1 MSEAIDAIR
10 SHFNQK
16 PIPKAKCL
24 LDERNRVNA
33 MIDAIEDENKK
44 MQNLIDYL
52 MDSEYLANVAASK
65 MGCDEC
71 GRYKGDLVDAI
82 TENVQLRNENKNLRA
97 LTTHALRCLLDICD
111 IGANDLCIGKPC
123 EQCINHGSSDC
134 PKLMAEVY
142 GVTEIEVD

>member
-1 MSEAIDAIR
+1 MSEAIDTIR
-10 SHFNQK
+10 SHFNQR

-44 MQNLIDYL
+44 LQNQIDYL
-52 MDSEYLANVAASK
+52 MDSEHLEAVATST

-71 GRYKGDLVDAI
+71 GRYKIDLFDAN

-97 LTTHALRCLLDICD
+97 LATHALRCLIDMCD

-123 EQCINHGSSDC
+123 EQCTNYGSSDC
-134 PKLMAEVY
+134 PRLMTEVY
-142 GVTEIEVD
+142 GVTGIKVD